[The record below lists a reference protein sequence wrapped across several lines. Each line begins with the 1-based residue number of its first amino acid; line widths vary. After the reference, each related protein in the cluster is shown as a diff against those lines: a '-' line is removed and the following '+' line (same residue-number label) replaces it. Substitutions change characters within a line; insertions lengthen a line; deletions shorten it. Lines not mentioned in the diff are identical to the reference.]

1 MKRLI
6 RNTKRMFSDPAPLAL
21 GAFLCA
27 VAGAALW
34 VSGGSGWYVLR
45 SAGRED
51 RLPPLAALF
60 IVWLLVYALYGFLLA
75 AILLGRKEWGRNA
88 LALFGSVIGSW
99 LLSLGWY
106 AVYFCTRLGVFSLIL
121 LLLSA
126 AAMLFALILLRRAPL
141 LLLLAGLL
149 ILAVELVFFFLTFPS
164 IL

>member
-6 RNTKRMFSDPAPLAL
+6 RNTKRLFSDPAPLAL

-34 VSGGSGWYVLR
+34 VSGGSGWYAVKT
-45 SAGRED
+45 AGREN
-51 RLPPLAALF
+51 RLPSLAVLF
-60 IVWLLVYALYGFLLA
+60 IVWLLIYALYGFLLA
-75 AILLGRKEWGRNA
+75 AILLGKREWGRNA

-106 AVYFCTRLGVFSLIL
+106 AVYFCTRLNFFSLIL

-126 AAMLFALILLRRAPL
+126 SAMVFALILLRRAPL
-141 LLLLAGLL
+141 PLLLAGFL
-149 ILAVELVFFFLTFPS
+149 IFALEAVFFCLSIAS